1 MLNLILDLSLLID
14 AFEQMENTR
23 SRLNLTDILV
33 SLFRKTS
40 RDLIDKV
47 VYFIQ
52 GKLAPDYEALDLGI
66 AEKMAIRAIAYSS
79 GSPIH
84 LVERA
89 YQSTGDIGDAAWQ
102 IMKSR
107 NQTTLTSDTM
117 TVERVFSTLVKI
129 AKTTGPGSQESKLRL
144 LSNILSDTKP
154 RESRYILKL
163 VMGTLRLG
171 IADFTVMDALALA
184 FSGSKSN
191 RAILEKAYNAT
202 NDLGDIAKTL
212 ATKGLD
218 SVKLLKITLF
228 KPVRPMLAERVS
240 TTMDALNRMNGR
252 GFAEYKLD
260 GERIQV
266 HKNPEN
272 VELFTRRLDKIT
284 HHFPDLVE
292 SVRTLNVN
300 EMILEGE
307 VVAVDSETGS
317 YLPFQ
322 LLMRRRRKHGINEAM
337 KNYPVV
343 INFFDVLYLDGAEK
357 TSMPLSERRALL
369 EKIVSG
375 RDAAGINSQSEP
387 KWSKSDPSIKKAKKG
402 NDGTNSR
409 IGRNTG
415 IIGNDQRMKLV
426 PQIVVEDPAQ
436 VEKFMAAAIENGCE
450 GLMIKQPES
459 TYRAGAREY
468 AWVKLKREYQSELA
482 DTLDL
487 VIVGALYGRGRR
499 VGKYG
504 ALLLA
509 AYDVNADLFRSTTK
523 VGTGFTDKSLAQF
536 FKDLEKYVLTHRHP
550 RVDTGMK
557 MDVWFEPK
565 IVIEVIA
572 SEITLSPSHTAG
584 INSLKEGF
592 GLALRFPKFTGK
604 IRDDKKPEDATAVE
618 ELITMYKQQNRAF
631 R

>member
-1 MLNLILDLSLLID
+1 
-14 AFEQMENTR
+14 MENTK

-33 SLFRKTS
+33 SLFKKTPN
-40 RDLIDKV
+40 DLIEKV

-52 GKLAPDYEALDLGI
+52 GKLAPDYEALDLGL
-66 AEKMAIRAIAYSS
+66 AEKMAIRAISYSS
-79 GSPIH
+79 GSPVH
-84 LVERA
+84 LVKKA
-89 YQSTGDIGDAAWQ
+89 YQSTGDIGDAAGQ

-107 NQTTLTSDTM
+107 NQMTLTSETM

-129 AKTTGPGSQESKLRL
+129 AKTAGPGSQESKLKL
-144 LSNILSDTKP
+144 LSSILNETRP

-171 IADFTVMDALALA
+171 IADFTVMDALAIA
-184 FSGSKSN
+184 FTGSKSN
-191 RAILEKAYNAT
+191 RALLEKAYNAT
-202 NDLGDIAKTL
+202 NDLGNIAKTL
-212 ATKGLD
+212 ATQGIDAIKMLR
-218 SVKLLKITLF
+218 ITLF
-228 KPVRPMLAERVS
+228 KPVRPMLAERVA
-240 TTMDALNRMNGR
+240 TTMDALTRMDGR
-252 GFAEYKLD
+252 GLAEYKLD
-260 GERIQV
+260 GERVQV
-266 HKNPEN
+266 HKSSEN

-292 SVRTLNVN
+292 SMRKLHVK
-300 EMILEGE
+300 EAILEGE
-307 VVAVDSETGS
+307 VVAVDPETGA

-322 LLMRRRRKHGINEAM
+322 VLMHRRRKHGINEAM
-337 KNYPVV
+337 ESFPVV
-343 INFFDVLYLDGAEK
+343 INLFDILYLDGAET

-369 EKIVSG
+369 EKITYHKAVG
-375 RDAAGINSQSEP
+375 GKNSSTAEL
-387 KWSKSDPSIKKAKKG
+387 SKNSLSMKKARKG
-402 NDGTNSR
+402 NNSADR
-409 IGRNTG
+409 GKE
-415 IIGNDQRMKLV
+415 IGNIDYNQKSKLV
-426 PQIVVEDPAQ
+426 PQIVVQDPTQ
-436 VEKFMAAAIENGCE
+436 VEKFMGTAIENGCE
-450 GLMIKQPES
+450 GLMIKQPDS

-468 AWVKLKREYQSELA
+468 AWVKLKREYQAELA

-509 AYDVNADLFRSTTK
+509 AYNTKTDQFQSTTK
-523 VGTGFTDKSLAQF
+523 VGTGFTDKSLEQF
-536 FKDLEKYVLTHRHP
+536 FKDLEKHVLQHRHP

-572 SEITLSPSHTAG
+572 SEITLSPSHPAG

-604 IRDDKKPEDATAVE
+604 IRDDKKPEDATAVA
-618 ELITMYKQQNRAF
+618 ELITMYKQQSRSLRKQNKSTEK
-631 R
+631 

>member
-1 MLNLILDLSLLID
+1 
-14 AFEQMENTR
+14 
-23 SRLNLTDILV
+23 
-33 SLFRKTS
+33 
-40 RDLIDKV
+40 
-47 VYFIQ
+47 
-52 GKLAPDYEALDLGI
+52 
-66 AEKMAIRAIAYSS
+66 
-79 GSPIH
+79 
-84 LVERA
+84 
-89 YQSTGDIGDAAWQ
+89 
-102 IMKSR
+102 
-107 NQTTLTSDTM
+107 
-117 TVERVFSTLVKI
+117 
-129 AKTTGPGSQESKLRL
+129 
-144 LSNILSDTKP
+144 
-154 RESRYILKL
+154 
-163 VMGTLRLG
+163 
-171 IADFTVMDALALA
+171 
-184 FSGSKSN
+184 
-191 RAILEKAYNAT
+191 
-202 NDLGDIAKTL
+202 
-212 ATKGLD
+212 
-218 SVKLLKITLF
+218 
-228 KPVRPMLAERVS
+228 
-240 TTMDALNRMNGR
+240 
-252 GFAEYKLD
+252 
-260 GERIQV
+260 
-266 HKNPEN
+266 
-272 VELFTRRLDKIT
+272 
-284 HHFPDLVE
+284 
-292 SVRTLNVN
+292 
-300 EMILEGE
+300 MILEGE